1 MGLEGPHKGAFD
13 RDCKVMEEKM
23 AEFLAIVLGA
33 GVVTI
38 LIGMARHAI
47 KQREFQRR
55 IKSAMERYDLDINK

>member
-1 MGLEGPHKGAFD
+1 MGLEGPNKGAFN
-13 RDCKVMEEKM
+13 RDCKIMEERM

-33 GVVTI
+33 GVVAI

-55 IKSAMERYDLDINK
+55 IQSAMERYNLDINK

>member
-1 MGLEGPHKGAFD
+1 MGLEGPDKGTFD
-13 RDCKVMEEKM
+13 RDCEVMEERM

-33 GVVTI
+33 GVVAI
-38 LIGMARHAI
+38 LTGMARHAV

>member
-1 MGLEGPHKGAFD
+1 
-13 RDCKVMEEKM
+13 M

-38 LIGMARHAI
+38 LTGMARHAI

-55 IKSAMERYDLDINK
+55 IRSAMERYNLDINK